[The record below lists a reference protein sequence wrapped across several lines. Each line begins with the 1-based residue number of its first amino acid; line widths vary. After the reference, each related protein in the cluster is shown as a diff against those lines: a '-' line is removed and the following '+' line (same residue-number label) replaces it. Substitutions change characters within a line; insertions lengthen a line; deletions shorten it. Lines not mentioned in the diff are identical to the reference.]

1 MVKRVVLEL
10 VKATL
15 GSREPV
21 ARARKAVDNIP
32 GSTKAEELRVLAKPV
47 INRRALA
54 RSKEQ
59 RSKAPGL
66 RVRAEPVAVKVGVK
80 AKRDRVE
87 PPEHKAEPKVR
98 GRAQP
103 LAAARGEANI
113 NRAPNNNNNYR
124 AAVKPPVA
132 DRQLARDP
140 VRDEA
145 DINKVGNNSNKHR
158 QADKLRALD
167 NQLVL
172 AGPVRDEADKS
183 KVANSSS
190 KCKAADN
197 RQPVPARDGDADS
210 SKPNNNNHK
219 VRLREVKG
227 GVDSRCSNNSKFN
240 RDHKAA
246 VVEEPDEAQVEVEV
260 GAAVAADRDPRRP
273 LIKGWI

>member
-1 MVKRVVLEL
+1 VVKRVVLEL

-32 GSTKAEELRVLAKPV
+32 ASTKAEELRVLAKPV

-59 RSKAPGL
+59 RSKALGL

-87 PPEHKAEPKVR
+87 LPEHKAERKVR
-98 GRAQP
+98 ERAQP

-113 NRAPNNNNNYR
+113 NRAPNNNNYR
-124 AAVKPPVA
+124 AAVKPPAA

-172 AGPVRDEADKS
+172 AAAVRDEADKS

-210 SKPNNNNHK
+210 SKPNNLK
-219 VRLREVKG
+219 VRPREVKR

-246 VVEEPDEAQVEVEV
+246 VVEEPDEAQVEV

-273 LIKGWI
+273 LIRGWI